1 MCFEESNNLDDY
13 SISDIMKYLVEKLE
27 ARYNSILNF
36 NKLIDSYNST
46 NDFFS
51 LKDELKQL
59 FNDLENDFRQ
69 GILAIKALSIQ
80 NKNILDDLK
89 IKNKEYKNIME
100 QLNNISS
107 ENKDLKSQIVKL
119 KDKSSINI
127 KKDDSK
133 NKFTLNNNI
142 NEKEKENKHQDKF
155 LNNKKNNFEF
165 DNDKIEIKKENEQ
178 LKKNNKYEL
187 EQLSNVKNIMDNIK
201 KNKMKLK
208 MAIEQHFVNNQE
220 NNK

>member
-1 MCFEESNNLDDY
+1 MSFEESNNLNDY

-27 ARYNSILNF
+27 ARYVSILNF

-51 LKDELKQL
+51 LKDEFKQL

-133 NKFTLNNNI
+133 NKFTLNNNK
-142 NEKEKENKHQDKF
+142 NEKENKHQDKF
-155 LNNKKNNFEF
+155 LNNKKNNFDL